1 MTSKELQSKRRYI
14 WENLS
19 RSLIYLLVLVLIY
32 FLLKK
37 YFVAGLEEWIAYAS
51 ERKAW
56 MFMVFFLSELAFGL
70 VPPEVFF
77 VVFPEEEYS
86 YLGFTGIMVLMS
98 FMSYLAGSII
108 FLTGRFL
115 GNKGNFR
122 LFDNR
127 WYLKYKEKM
136 EVYGSILLVLACV
149 TPVPYATVALVAGSQ
164 DYPFSRFLLIS
175 TLRLVRFIGYGTV
188 VYYVV

>member
-1 MTSKELQSKRRYI
+1 MSSKELQSKRRYI
-14 WENLS
+14 WENIS
-19 RSLIYLLVLVLIY
+19 RSLLYLLVLVLIY
-32 FLLKK
+32 FLLKQ
-37 YFVAGLEEWIAYAS
+37 YFVAGLEDWIAYAS
-51 ERKAW
+51 ERKGW
-56 MFMVFFLSELAFGL
+56 MFLVFFLSELAFGL

-77 VVFPEEEYS
+77 VVFPKEDYS
-86 YLGFTGIMVLMS
+86 YLTFSGIMLLMAS
-98 FMSYLAGSII
+98 MSYIAGSII
-108 FLTGRFL
+108 FATGKYL
-115 GNKGNFR
+115 GHKGNFR

-164 DYPFSRFLLIS
+164 DYPVSRFLLIS
-175 TLRLVRFIGYGTV
+175 TLRLVRFIVYGTV